1 MASNYLINLFKK
13 EGFPVTILRLYL
25 VYGPYQDI
33 NRFIPIIVNGCLKN
47 KSFHTSDGK
56 QERDFLY
63 IKDLINLIFKVLKNK
78 NTRGE
83 IFNIGSGKP
92 RSLKKIINQIN
103 NYIKKGK
110 PIYGKI
116 KLRKDEIL
124 KLYPNI
130 TKIKKFTNWR
140 PSINFKIGL
149 NKTIKFYKSKSL

>member
-13 EGFPVTILRLYL
+13 DGFPVTILRLYL

-33 NRFIPIIVNGCLKN
+33 NRFIPIIINGCLKN
-47 KSFHTSDGK
+47 NNFNTSDGK

-83 IFNIGSGKP
+83 IFNVGSGKP
-92 RSLKKIINQIN
+92 RSLKKIINQIK

-110 PIYGKI
+110 PNYGKI

-124 KLYPNI
+124 KIYPS
-130 TKIKKFTNWR
+130 IKKAKKIVKWTPKISFNKGIKST
-140 PSINFKIGL
+140 INSYEK
-149 NKTIKFYKSKSL
+149 